1 METNRRV
8 VKPKGF
14 SPTQKLTDSD
24 KAIGFNGVFFGPPGV
39 GKTTLALTAQGTTQG
54 GNVLLHD
61 ADQGRESVLDVA
73 GAEYYVPQSWKE
85 LRENLDTALALKGDS
100 PFKTHVFDSLSS
112 MYHEHLMPMI
122 EAKSANRD
130 GRALYGEAQKEM
142 TKFVR
147 DARSLCE
154 YGINTIF
161 LGHQKEDRVDENT
174 VAIRLSLPPSL
185 RNDVLLV
192 VNHVGYLSRVRR
204 SEDREL
210 QFTPPNAKVE
220 GPKLRQTRSGEQV
233 PLKMENPTM
242 GKLFDLLRNSK

>member
-14 SPTQKLTDSD
+14 SPTQKLTDSG
-24 KAIGFNGVFFGPPGV
+24 KALGFNGVFFGAPGV
-39 GKTTLALTAQGTTQG
+39 GKTTLALTAQGTKHG

-73 GAEYYVPQSWKE
+73 GAEFYVPSSWKE

-122 EAKSANRD
+122 EAKSSVRD

-161 LGHQKEDRVDENT
+161 IGHQKEDKIDENT
-174 VAIRLSLPPSL
+174 TAIRLSLPPGL
-185 RNDVLLV
+185 RNDILLI
-192 VNHVGYLSRVRR
+192 VNHVGYLARARR

-210 QFTPPNAKVE
+210 HMKPPNTKVE
-220 GPKLRQTRSGEQV
+220 GPKLRQPRTGEQV
-233 PLKMENPTM
+233 PLVIENPNMGNILTM
-242 GKLFDLLRNSK
+242 LRESK